1 MPKALAA
8 LSAVLTLAAAAAQAT
23 PISLTGPERNLQQ
36 IVDGISQGGASSV
49 NVGLDQ
55 MIGDTAFQMASG
67 VDKATSRIV
76 IELAGDAGRNRF
88 GLYDLTDTSNRFELF
103 GGADSAGAVSSFSID
118 ADGRVYRNSVD
129 SGLTF
134 ASATFGLYLETPNGI
149 WFSDL
154 AQNSDQA
161 DHMVAFQG
169 KGDTIRQGSS
179 LSTWGPDT
187 YLFGWEDRSDN
198 LADHDF
204 NDFVAFV
211 SGIKPVGVPEPG
223 SVGLMGAGLLAVGL
237 FSRRRRRA

>member
-1 MPKALAA
+1 MSKVLAA
-8 LSAVLTLAAAAAQAT
+8 ISAVLMLAATAAQAT
-23 PISLTGPERNLQQ
+23 PISLTGTEKNLQQ
-36 IVDGISQGGASSV
+36 IMDGISQGGTSSV
-49 NVGLDQ
+49 DVGLDQ
-55 MIGDTAFQMASG
+55 LTGDTAFQMASG
-67 VDKATSRIV
+67 VDKATSRIQ

-103 GGADSAGAVSSFSID
+103 GGADSAGAARSFSID

-134 ASATFGLYLETPNGI
+134 ASSTFGLYLETPSGI

-154 AQNSDQA
+154 TQNIDQA
-161 DHMVAFQG
+161 DHMVAFGGQ
-169 KGDTIRQGSS
+169 GDTIRQGST

-187 YLFGWEDRSDN
+187 YLFGWEDRSDT
-198 LADHDF
+198 LADHDY

-223 SVGLMGAGLLAVGL
+223 TVGLMGASLLALGF
-237 FSRRRRRA
+237 FSRRRRRS